1 MGRAAACT
9 VFGARVAANS
19 RHAMARGSGGL
30 ADKQDL
36 APERRQDGC
45 DVRVLIVDDDQGI
58 RETMGLILR
67 EEGYDPYEAADG
79 AEALEKMQGIPD
91 SLVVLLDMWMP
102 VMDGET
108 ALLAAFAHDAL
119 WSRTCFIVVT
129 ANPQMISPPVRE
141 LIALHQIPL
150 LVKPFDI
157 DELVDMVHQRAQQ
170 FGGVPVVQRARRS
183 GSLG

>member
-1 MGRAAACT
+1 
-9 VFGARVAANS
+9 
-19 RHAMARGSGGL
+19 MARGSGGL
-30 ADKQDL
+30 ADMRNL
-36 APERRQDGC
+36 APERRQDGR
-45 DVRVLIVDDDQGI
+45 DVQVLIVDDDQGI
-58 RETMGLILR
+58 RETMSLILR
-67 EEGYDPYEAADG
+67 EEGYDLYEAADG
-79 AEALEKMQGIPD
+79 AEALEKMLGIAD

-108 ALLAAFAHDAL
+108 TLLAALAHDTV

-141 LIALHQIPL
+141 LIALHHIPL

-157 DELVDMVHQRAQQ
+157 DELVEMVHDRAQR
-170 FGGVPVVQRARRS
+170 FGDVPVVQRARRS